1 MRGQRRNFA
10 LRRTVR
16 NWNRAGPQINT
27 CFDLLTTH
35 WKIYVTPTSIY
46 DLLLVKQRL
55 PIQNIDAC
63 PRLRR
68 SRREIRVGPAMQGT
82 SDKKAHSSAL
92 LIYFQKRE
100 KKQKQNR
107 KEKTRAHRP
116 RALVAGGLTDTV
128 VLCIHVF
135 HRIFDDR
142 FVPTPITKLKIV
154 ECDWFHADSRL
165 VHSTNRGGI
174 DSNVKWP
181 RDRGVHASGEKYI
194 WTRREPRGV
203 GWDDDHEKVDPRFWP
218 NEQRNWTEEEE
229 KSARSKLRKT
239 GLGRQVRCD
248 SRFQG
253 KYLHRK

>member
-68 SRREIRVGPAMQGT
+68 SRREIGPAMQGT
-82 SDKKAHSSAL
+82 SDKKAHSTVDLFS
-92 LIYFQKRE
+92 E
-100 KKQKQNR
+100 TWKKAETKSKGKKN
-107 KEKTRAHRP
+107 RAHRP
-116 RALVAGGLTDTV
+116 RALVSVGLTDTV
-128 VLCIHVF
+128 VVCIHVF
-135 HRIFDDR
+135 HQIFDDR

-154 ECDWFHADSRL
+154 ECDWYHADSRL
-165 VHSTNRGGI
+165 VHSTDRGGI

-194 WTRREPRGV
+194 WT
-203 GWDDDHEKVDPRFWP
+203 
-218 NEQRNWTEEEE
+218 
-229 KSARSKLRKT
+229 
-239 GLGRQVRCD
+239 
-248 SRFQG
+248 
-253 KYLHRK
+253 